1 MREFITY
8 PQKAPLQTDSTQG
21 NSDASSGQD
30 SGEKKKSSFLL
41 SSSQFFFLVNFRG
54 NLKQQ
59 SHLKHKE
66 MQKPVD
72 TML

>member
-30 SGEKKKSSFLL
+30 SGEKKKNQAFYFLPPN
-41 SSSQFFFLVNFRG
+41 FFF
-54 NLKQQ
+54 
-59 SHLKHKE
+59 
-66 MQKPVD
+66 
-72 TML
+72 